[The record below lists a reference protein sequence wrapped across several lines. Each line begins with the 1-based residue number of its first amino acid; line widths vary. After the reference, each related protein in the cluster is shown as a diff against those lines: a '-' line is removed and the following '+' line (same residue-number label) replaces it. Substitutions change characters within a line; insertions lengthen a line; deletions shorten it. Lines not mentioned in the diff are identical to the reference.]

1 MCLYEMLL
9 YIDIYILDFC
19 SKVLPNYLTF
29 WNAYLKKLIKIIAS
43 EMYDFQFANSFGLIL
58 HQNSIPANPKLK
70 TYESEE
76 HLKS

>member
-9 YIDIYILDFC
+9 YIDFYILDFC
-19 SKVLPNYLTF
+19 SEAVPNYLTF
-29 WNAYLKKLIKIIAS
+29 WNTLKKLIKIIAS
-43 EMYDFQFANSFGLIL
+43 EMYDFQFANSFDLIL
-58 HQNSIPANPKLK
+58 HQNSMPANPKLK